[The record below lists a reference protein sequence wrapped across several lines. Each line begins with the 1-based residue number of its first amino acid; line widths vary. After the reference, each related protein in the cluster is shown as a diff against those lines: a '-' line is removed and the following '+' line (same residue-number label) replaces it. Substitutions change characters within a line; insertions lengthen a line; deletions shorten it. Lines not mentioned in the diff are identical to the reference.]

1 MEESRNLPAQSFMEG
16 PRSMARSA
24 VFRRPRRF
32 GRQVALL
39 AATALALATGLAAAP
54 PAHAAAAPAVITIS
68 PTSTGTALTEASAGL
83 SFEASDL
90 ALPGFTGG
98 DLAAYLDTVSPS
110 SVLRIGGN
118 TVDETFWTA
127 TGETAPSW
135 SIATITPADLTAL
148 AGLARASGWKVILG
162 VNLKEYDPARAASEA
177 QYAQAALGSSLQA
190 IEIGNEPDLYSQYE
204 SDPSQYLTDFAAYVA
219 AIRQAAPGVP
229 IEGTDAA
236 GAPDGSFQQAFV
248 NAQEALPAPQ
258 INELTNHYYPLVSST
273 CGGSPTV
280 AQLLGTTVRDNEQ
293 SEADEAVAAA
303 TPLRVPAVLDE
314 GNSVVCEGQQ
324 GVSNVFAAALWEID
338 DQLVTARQ
346 GVAGDYMHGT
356 VVQCDSA
363 KPLFMYYTPLCAPTA
378 AAAAAG
384 DLAAQ
389 PEYYGLAAV
398 RDVGTGSFLNLSN
411 PVWADVR
418 AYAVQHANGAMTV
431 VLDDVDDPS
440 TTGATT
446 VQLDLGA
453 SYGWASQVDLSA
465 SGGLTA
471 ASGITLGGQAVA
483 ADGALAAPN
492 PDGFDVG
499 GDTVTLTVPAG
510 TAEILTF
517 SSAAAENTTLAGALS
532 GKCLSVTG
540 GSTAPGA
547 AAEIYTCNGSG
558 SENWT
563 LKSGGAIVSGLSGDC
578 LQVAGGS
585 TSNLAGVD
593 IEPCNGAADQ
603 QWTVTPAG
611 TIVGVQSGL
620 CLSVLGASTA
630 NYATADIYTCNGS
643 GSESWSQQPAA

>member
-1 MEESRNLPAQSFMEG
+1 MEGSINPPAQSFMEG
-16 PRSMARSA
+16 PSMARTA
-24 VFRRPRRF
+24 VLRRPRRP
-32 GRQVALL
+32 VALL
-39 AATALALATGLAAAP
+39 AATGLALATVLAAASP
-54 PAHAAAAPAVITIS
+54 TGAAPAPAVITIS
-68 PTSTGTALTEASAGL
+68 PTTTGTSLTEASAGL

-98 DLAAYLDTVSPS
+98 DLAAYLDTISPS
-110 SVLRIGGN
+110 SVIRIGGN
-118 TVDETFWTA
+118 TVDETFWTS
-127 TGETAPSW
+127 TGQAAPSW
-135 SIATITPADLTAL
+135 AIATITPADLTAL

-162 VNLKEYDPARAASEA
+162 VNLKEYNPAAAANEA

-236 GAPDGSFQQAFV
+236 GAPDGSFQRAFV
-248 NAQEALPAPQ
+248 SAQKALPAPQ
-258 INELTNHYYPLVSST
+258 VNELTSHYYPLASTT
-273 CGGSPTV
+273 CGGSPTI

-293 SEADEAVAAA
+293 SEADEAVTAAA
-303 TPLRVPAVLDE
+303 PLGVPPVIDE

-324 GVSNVFAAALWEID
+324 GVSDVFAAALWEID
-338 DQLVTARQ
+338 DQLVMARE

-356 VVQCDSA
+356 VVQCDTA

-378 AAAAAG
+378 ADAAAG

-398 RDVGTGSFLNLSN
+398 RDVGTGAFLNLSN

-418 AYAVQHANGAMTV
+418 AYAVQHSGGTMTV
-431 VLDDVDDPS
+431 VLDDVDNPS
-440 TTGATT
+440 TTGPTT

-453 SYGWASQVDLSA
+453 SYGWASQVNLSA

-471 ASGITLGGQAVA
+471 TSGITLGGQAVQA
-483 ADGALAAPN
+483 SGALPAPN

-499 GDTVTLTVPAG
+499 GDTVTVTVPAG

-517 SSAAAENTTLAGALS
+517 SSAASEKTTLVGALS

-563 LKSGGAIVSGLSGDC
+563 LESGGAIVGGLSGDC

-585 TSNLAGVD
+585 TSDFAGVD
-593 IEPCNGAADQ
+593 IEPCSGAADQ

-620 CLSVLGASTA
+620 CLSVLGAATA
-630 NYATADIYTCNGS
+630 NYATADLYTCNGS

>member
-1 MEESRNLPAQSFMEG
+1 MRKTS
-16 PRSMARSA
+16 
-24 VFRRPRRF
+24 
-32 GRQVALL
+32 LL
-39 AATALALATGLAAAP
+39 AAAAVALAAGLAAASP
-54 PAHAAAAPAVITIS
+54 AARAHAATAPAVITIS
-68 PTSTGTALTEASAGL
+68 PTTTGTSLTQASAGL

-90 ALPGFTGG
+90 ALPGFTAGN
-98 DLAAYLDTVSPS
+98 LASYLDTLSPS

-118 TVDETFWTA
+118 TVDETFWTSS
-127 TGETAPSW
+127 GEAAPSW
-135 SIATITPADLTAL
+135 AIATITPADLTAL

-162 VNLKEYDPARAASEA
+162 VNLKQYDPARAANEA
-177 QYAQAALGSSLQA
+177 QDAQAALGSSLQA
-190 IEIGNEPDLYSQYE
+190 IEIGNEPDLYAQYE
-204 SDPSQYLTDFAAYVA
+204 SNPSRYLTDFAAYVS

-236 GAPDGSFQQAFV
+236 GAPNGSFQQAFV
-248 NAQEALPAPQ
+248 SAQKALQAPQ
-258 INELTNHYYPLVSST
+258 VSELTNHYYPLVSST
-273 CGGSPTV
+273 CGGSPTI

-293 SEADEAVAAA
+293 QEANEAVAAA
-303 TPLRVPAVLDE
+303 APLRVPAVIDE
-314 GNSVVCEGQQ
+314 GNSVVCEGQP

-346 GVAGDYMHGT
+346 GVAGDDMHGT
-356 VVQCDSA
+356 VVQCGSA
-363 KPLFMYYTPLCAPTA
+363 KPLFMYYTPLCAPTP

-389 PEYYGLAAV
+389 PEYYGLAAL
-398 RDVGTGSFLNLSN
+398 RDVGTGAFLNLSN

-418 AYAVQHANGAMTV
+418 AYAVQHANGSMTV

-440 TTGATT
+440 TTGPTT

-453 SYGWASQVDLSA
+453 AYGWASQVNLSA

-483 ADGALAAPN
+483 ANGALAPAN

-499 GDTVTLTVPAG
+499 GDTATVTVPAG
-510 TAEILTF
+510 SAEILTF
-517 SSAAAENTTLAGALS
+517 SSAAAENTTLVGALS
-532 GKCLSVTG
+532 GKCLTMAG
-540 GSTAPGA
+540 GSSGTGSGGPAGSPV
-547 AAEIYTCNGSG
+547 EIYLCNGSS

-563 LKSGGAIVSGLSGDC
+563 LQSDGAIVGDASGDC

-585 TSNLAGVD
+585 TSSRAGVV
-593 IEPCNGAADQ
+593 IEPCTGAADQ
-603 QWTVTPAG
+603 QWTVTAAG

-630 NYATADIYTCNGS
+630 NYATADIYACNGS